1 MTEKTEKKSKT
12 SKKKSSSGASPKGKE
27 AEKLAVKLSKEGK
40 SPAKIGIILRDTYG
54 IGDIKEETGK
64 KLTKILE
71 ENDIKPELPIDLQD
85 LIDRASTIRTHLE
98 ENPKDKEA
106 KYGLQNI
113 ESNLRKLAKYYI
125 KKGRIPGDWRY

>member
-1 MTEKTEKKSKT
+1 MAKKTEKKSKN

-27 AEKLAVKLSKEGK
+27 VEKIAVKLAKEGK

-54 IGDIKEETGK
+54 IGDVKEETGK

-71 ENDIKPELPIDLQD
+71 EKDIKPELPVDLQD
-85 LIDRASTIRTHLE
+85 LIDRATTIRNHLDE
-98 ENPKDKEA
+98 HPKDKEA

-113 ESNLRKLAKYYI
+113 ESNLRKLAKYYK
-125 KKGRIPGDWRY
+125 KKGRIPDDWRY